1 MVKFVWHWKVRRK
14 ITWARVFTLG
24 VLPEYRALG
33 VDAMFY
39 YETAKAAM
47 KKGLK
52 FAEMSWILAN
62 NDAMNRPIEFMG
74 AQIYKTYRFYEKF
87 L

>member
-1 MVKFVWHWKVRRK
+1 
-14 ITWARVFTLG
+14 

-39 YETAKAAM
+39 YETAKAAL

-52 FAEMSWILAN
+52 FAEMSWILEN
-62 NDAMNRPIEFMG
+62 NDDMNRPIEFFG
-74 AQIYKTYRFYEKF
+74 AEVYRTHRFYEKP